1 MIILR
6 RRATRFSSGKLS
18 TKYHCGDANARDIA
32 IAVAFN
38 IHAAPA
44 MG

>member
-18 TKYHCGDANARDIA
+18 TKYHCGDAKRDIA